1 MSTVVSPT
9 GTRTPVGPYTPPDVA
24 PRTASKSTDGTGRIG
39 SIDII
44 RGAVMVLMAIDHVR
58 VFSGVPA
65 GGPTPGVFFTRWVT
79 HFCAPAFIFLA
90 GTSAFLYGEK
100 VRDRGTL
107 ARFLLTRGAWL
118 VVLELTVLRF
128 AWTFNFD
135 YAHYA
140 LAGVIWV
147 IGWCMILMAAL
158 VYLPVAAIGAI
169 GVAIIALHNVTDFYA
184 FQLTRAASASA
195 LSWLWQILYFGG
207 NIALSAGGEDG
218 PQLAVL
224 YSIIPWIG
232 VMAAGY
238 AFGKLM
244 RLDAARRHRAC
255 YAFGGG
261 AVVVFLL
268 LRGFN
273 LYGDPRPWGDAAR
286 RAAAQKLAAQQ
297 AAARSTRSAPER
309 SAAAPPAAAPPNAG
323 AGRPTTPS
331 QPAGTAAPR
340 RVPPRTPALLQ
351 FLGTNKYPASLL
363 FLLMTLG
370 PTILLVPL
378 LERAR
383 GPVARVL
390 TVFGRVPFFYYV
402 LHIPLIHFFFVLLS
416 IARFGTVVPWMT
428 TNHPMFVPPPPPG
441 YTYSLTALYAI
452 TLLAVTIL
460 YFPCRAF
467 AALKARRTDR
477 WLSYL

>member
-1 MSTVVSPT
+1 MSTVVAPSD
-9 GTRTPVGPYTPPDVA
+9 TRTPLAPVA
-24 PRTASKSTDGTGRIG
+24 PRTETPDSPRSDVAPTTGRIA

-65 GGPTPGVFFTRWVT
+65 GGPTPGVFFTRWIT

-90 GTSAFLYGEK
+90 GTAAYLYGDK
-100 VRDRGTL
+100 VRDRGVL

-118 VVLELTVLRF
+118 VLLELTLLRF

-147 IGWCMILMAAL
+147 IGWCMILMAGL
-158 VYLPVAAIGAI
+158 VYLPLGAVATI
-169 GVAIIALHNVTDFYA
+169 GVAIIALHNVTDFYS
-184 FQLTRAASASA
+184 FQLGKAASASGLA
-195 LSWLWQILYFGG
+195 WLWQVLYFGG
-207 NIALSAGGEDG
+207 NIALGGGEDG

-238 AFGKLM
+238 AFGRVM
-244 RLDAARRHRAC
+244 RLDAKRRRRICFTLGTA
-255 YAFGGG
+255 AIGG
-261 AVVVFLL
+261 FLV

-286 RAAAQKLAAQQ
+286 RAQAARLAAQRASAQ
-297 AAARSTRSAPER
+297 AAQPAAAVQPGGQPSAVQPSAAPPTA
-309 SAAAPPAAAPPNAG
+309 SAAAP
-323 AGRPTTPS
+323 
-331 QPAGTAAPR
+331 R
-340 RVPPRTPALLQ
+340 RQPPRTPALLQ

-370 PTILLVPL
+370 PTIMLIPL

-402 LHIPLIHFFFVLLS
+402 LHIPLIHLIFVGLS
-416 IARFGTVVPWMT
+416 IARFGTVIPWLT

-441 YTYSLTALYAI
+441 YTYSLPALYAI
-452 TLLAVTIL
+452 TLVAVGVL
-460 YFPCRAF
+460 YFPCRWF
-467 AALKARRTDR
+467 ASLKSRRSDR